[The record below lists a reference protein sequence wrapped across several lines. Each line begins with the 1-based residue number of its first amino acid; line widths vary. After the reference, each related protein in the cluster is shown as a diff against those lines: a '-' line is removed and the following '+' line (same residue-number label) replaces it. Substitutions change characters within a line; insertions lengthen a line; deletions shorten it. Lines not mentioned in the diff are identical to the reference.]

1 MAFSPQVFLE
11 ECRYTPM
18 NNRRL
23 LLDDLILND
32 NEPDS
37 ESESEEEF
45 NENTV

>member
-1 MAFSPQVFLE
+1 
-11 ECRYTPM
+11 M